1 MRLSRLRWRPL
12 GFASVLVLAPFA
24 AEAQT
29 VVNPGAGNV
38 PPSIQPTEELN
49 PAART
54 PQAQPRRREDDL
66 FAPPPPGACPIG
78 AADLKFTLKSVEFTG
93 AQGINPRELDG
104 VYRSRVGQTIS
115 LADVC
120 DIRDSAAA
128 RLFRLGILARVEI
141 PVQTISD
148 GHLKLEITAAHV
160 VSVEVKGDA
169 GPAQAKVEDLIENL
183 RGMTPFDIRKAQR
196 YLFLVS
202 DLPGIRIQAA
212 LKPAAGGPGSVD
224 LIVTVSRKPVDG
236 VVNIENYNSEALGSF
251 GGLVRVDLNG
261 FTALGERT
269 TLIGYSSFVGGDQY
283 VLQGV
288 EEARLGNSGLIGRV
302 SFSYGDSQPEGN
314 LAPLRL
320 EGQSYVGSVGLTY
333 PLIRSR
339 REDVNLSAGL
349 DYINQLT
356 TVNDGLN
363 VLSRDKLSVFF
374 VKVDARQAWR
384 QTWLFPPGQIS
395 GGIEFRQ
402 GVDILGASHAGTAN
416 LLSRTD
422 GEPQSSLV
430 RADGRLDLQWLPW
443 LSTRTAFSGQ
453 FTDRVLLAYEDFTV
467 GNLSIGRGYDP
478 SSLTG
483 DRGIAGSQEIRVGPF
498 HAFPGQPKI
507 ALPQDVNVS
516 GFGFFDTAH
525 VQNLSTG
532 SEDRTVRSLG
542 GGLTF
547 QFASRLRLETSYA
560 HTLDTV
566 SANLSKRPG
575 DRVFVNFTA
584 SF

>member
-1 MRLSRLRWRPL
+1 MS
-12 GFASVLVLAPFA
+12 LAPHL
-24 AEAQT
+24 AEAQS
-29 VVNPGAGNV
+29 VVKPGAGV
-38 PPSIQPTEELN
+38 LPTEELN

-54 PQAQPRRREDDL
+54 PQAQARRREEDL

-93 AQGINPRELDG
+93 TQGIDARELTPA
-104 VYRSRVGQTIS
+104 YRAQLGQTVS

-120 DIRDSAAA
+120 QLRDQVAA

-141 PVQTISD
+141 PVQTISN
-148 GHLKLEITAAHV
+148 GHLKLEVTAAHI
-160 VSVEVKGDA
+160 VSVQVKGDA

-202 DLPGIRIQAA
+202 DLPGVRVQAA
-212 LKPAAGGPGSVD
+212 LKPAPGGPGAVD
-224 LIVTVSRKPVDG
+224 MIVTVSRKPVDT
-236 VVNIENYNSEALGSF
+236 VVNIENFNSEALGSF

-283 VLQGV
+283 ILQAV
-288 EEARLGNSGLIGRV
+288 EEARLGSSGLFGRL
-302 SFSYGDSQPEGN
+302 SFSYGDSKPEGN
-314 LAPLRL
+314 LAPLQL
-320 EGQSYVGSVGLTY
+320 EGQSYVGSLGLVY

-339 REDVNLSAGL
+339 RQDVNISTGL
-349 DYINQLT
+349 DYIDQLT
-356 TVNDGLN
+356 TVKQGAT
-363 VLSRDKLSVFF
+363 VLSKDRLAVVF
-374 VKVDARQAWR
+374 VKVDGRQAWR
-384 QTWLFPPGQIS
+384 RLGLLPPGQIS
-395 GGIEFRQ
+395 GGVEFRQ
-402 GVDILGASHAGTAN
+402 GVDIFNASHAGTMN

-422 GEPQSSLV
+422 GQPQSGLV
-430 RADGRLDLQWLPW
+430 RADGRLDLQWLP
-443 LSTRTAFSGQ
+443 LFSTRVSFAGQ
-453 FTDRVLLAYEDFTV
+453 FTDRVLLSYEDYTI

-483 DRGIAGSQEIRVGPF
+483 DRGIGASLEARLGPF
-498 HAFPGQPKI
+498 HGVPGEPKL

-525 VQNLSTG
+525 VQNLSLG

-542 GGLTF
+542 GGLSF
-547 QFASRLRLETSYA
+547 QLASRVRLETTYA

-566 SANLSKRPG
+566 SAHLSKRPG
-575 DRVFVNFTA
+575 DRLFVNLTA

>member
-1 MRLSRLRWRPL
+1 MRLSGLSWRTL
-12 GFASVLVLAPFA
+12 GFASALALAPFA
-24 AEAQT
+24 ARAQS
-29 VVNPGAGNV
+29 VVKPGAGV
-38 PPSIQPTEELN
+38 LPTEALN

-54 PQAQPRRREDDL
+54 PQAQARRREDDL

-78 AADLKFTLKSVEFTG
+78 AADLKFALKSVEFTG
-93 AQGINPRELDG
+93 AQGINPRELEPA
-104 VYRSRVGQTIS
+104 YRSRIGETIS

-120 DIRDSAAA
+120 EIRDRAAA
-128 RLFRLGILARVEI
+128 QLFHLGILARVEI

-148 GHLKLEITAAHV
+148 GHLKLEVTAAHV
-160 VSVEVKGDA
+160 VSVQVKGDA

-202 DLPGIRIQAA
+202 DIPGIRIQAA
-212 LKPAAGGPGSVD
+212 LKPAVGGPGSVD
-224 LIVTVSRKPVDG
+224 LIVTVSRKAVDG
-236 VVNIENYNSEALGSF
+236 VVNVENYNSEALGSF
-251 GGLVRVDLNG
+251 GGLVRMDFNG
-261 FTALGERT
+261 FTAFGERT
-269 TLIGYSSFVGGDQY
+269 TLIGYTSFVGGDQY

-288 EEARLGNSGLIGRV
+288 EEARLGNNGLVGRL
-302 SFSYGDSQPEGN
+302 SFSYADSQPQGDLAN
-314 LAPLRL
+314 LEL
-320 EGQSYVGSVGLTY
+320 EGQSYVGSLGLSY

-339 REDVNLSAGL
+339 RQDVNLSGGL
-349 DYINQLT
+349 DYINQNT
-356 TVNDGLN
+356 TTLN
-363 VLSRDKLSVFF
+363 GTRLFSRDRLGVFY

-384 QTWLFPPGQIS
+384 QTGWAPPGQVS

-402 GVDILGASHAGTAN
+402 GVDLFDASRAGQGN
-416 LLSRTD
+416 FLSRNEGQPD
-422 GEPQSSLV
+422 SGLV

-443 LSTRTAFSGQ
+443 LSTRVAFAGQ

-483 DRGIAGSQEIRVGPF
+483 DRGIAGSFEPRIGPF
-498 HAFPGQPKI
+498 HSFPGEPQI
-507 ALPQDVNVS
+507 HLPQDMTVS

-532 SEDRTVRSLG
+532 SQDRTVRSLG

-547 QFASRLRLETSYA
+547 QLASRLRLETSYA

-566 SANLSKRPG
+566 QSILSKRPG
-575 DRVFVNFTA
+575 DRVFVNLTA

>member
-1 MRLSRLRWRPL
+1 MPLSGLSWRTL
-12 GFASVLVLAPFA
+12 GFASLLVLAPMA
-24 AEAQT
+24 ARAQS
-29 VVNPGAGNV
+29 VVKPGAGV
-38 PPSIQPTEELN
+38 LPTEELN

-54 PQAQPRRREDDL
+54 QAQPQRREDDL
-66 FAPPPPGACPIG
+66 FAAPPPGACPIG

-93 AQGINPRELDG
+93 SQGINPNELAPA
-104 VYRSRVGQTIS
+104 YRARIGQTIS

-120 DIRDSAAA
+120 EIRDHVAAQ
-128 RLFRLGILARVEI
+128 LFRLGILARVEI
-141 PVQTISD
+141 PVQTISN
-148 GHLKLEITAAHV
+148 GHLQLEVTAAHI

-183 RGMTPFDIRKAQR
+183 RGMAPFDIRKAQR

-202 DLPGIRIQAA
+202 DLPGIRVQAA

-224 LIVTVSRKPVDG
+224 LIVTVSRKPVDA
-236 VVNIENYNSEALGSF
+236 VVNVENLNSEALGGF

-269 TLIGYSSFVGGDQY
+269 TLIGYTSFVAGDQY
-283 VLQGV
+283 ILQGV
-288 EEARLGNSGLIGRV
+288 EEARLGDSGLIGRV
-302 SFSYGDSQPEGN
+302 SFSYGDSQPQGDLAN
-314 LAPLRL
+314 LLL

-339 REDVNLSAGL
+339 RQDVNLSAGL
-349 DYINQLT
+349 DYINQVT
-356 TVNDGLN
+356 TVSDGARI
-363 VLSRDKLSVFF
+363 LSRDILSVFY
-374 VKVDARQAWR
+374 VRADGRQAWR
-384 QTWLFPPGQIS
+384 RTSFIPAGQIS

-402 GVDILGASHAGTAN
+402 GADILGASQPGNAS

-422 GEPQSSLV
+422 GQPVSGLV
-430 RADGRLDLQWLPW
+430 RADGLMDLQWLPW
-443 LSTRTAFSGQ
+443 FSTRMSFAGQ

-483 DRGIAGSQEIRVGPF
+483 DRGISGSLETRVGPF
-498 HAFPGQPKI
+498 NAMPGAPAIK
-507 ALPQDVNVS
+507 LPEGINVS

-525 VQNLSTG
+525 VQNLASGT
-532 SEDRTVRSLG
+532 EDRTVRSLG

-547 QFASRLRLETSYA
+547 QLASRLRLETTYA

-566 SANLSKRPG
+566 APNLSKRPG
-575 DRVFVNFTA
+575 DRVFVNMTA